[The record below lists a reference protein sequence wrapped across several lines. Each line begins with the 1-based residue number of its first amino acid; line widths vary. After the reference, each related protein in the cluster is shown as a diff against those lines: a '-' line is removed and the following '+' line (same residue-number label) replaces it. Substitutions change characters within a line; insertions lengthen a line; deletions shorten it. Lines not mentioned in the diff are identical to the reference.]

1 MGPYE
6 IQFQDLGGHG
16 REVSFETLKMS
27 QDVSRCLKMSQDV
40 SSLLEIGMTMCL

>member
-6 IQFQDLGGHG
+6 IQTFQDLGGHG

-27 QDVSRCLKMSQDV
+27 QEV
-40 SSLLEIGMTMCL
+40 SSLLDIRMTICL